1 MSGSNFEEL
10 LQSPYSNRHPDDDD
24 VAPWK
29 LPVAAA
35 IAGALLTATFIIFSI
50 VTAPDDLVDSTATA
64 VVASGATP
72 VAASGYPP
80 GYAAVSNDVAMRV
93 DVMRTDALSTTLF
106 VSSVVEGG
114 TDQEAVGAVDV
125 VSWTV
130 RSIGSEPSMKYQHGA
145 RTALGAVTVELSP
158 VPDLENAVV
167 IATLPGT
174 IEDAEDVLSLP
185 PDVPTVVTDHRIA
198 VGDATV
204 VVDELSIGNGYGSIQ
219 WHLEGGLGAKV
230 DVIVV
235 FDGVEF
241 PLSLLTPY
249 NNDTDLDM
257 GDRSVAP
264 LWNPAGETTLIR
276 DGEPLT
282 SSNSPTGITVTF
294 NVSVVSS
301 AGDEIEIPIGV
312 VVQD

>member
-1 MSGSNFEEL
+1 
-10 LQSPYSNRHPDDDD
+10 
-24 VAPWK
+24 
-29 LPVAAA
+29 
-35 IAGALLTATFIIFSI
+35 
-50 VTAPDDLVDSTATA
+50 
-64 VVASGATP
+64 
-72 VAASGYPP
+72 
-80 GYAAVSNDVAMRV
+80 
-93 DVMRTDALSTTLF
+93 
-106 VSSVVEGG
+106 VSSVVRGDA
-114 TDQEAVGAVDV
+114 DQEAVSAVDV

-130 RSIGSEPSMKYQHGA
+130 RSTGPEPSMHYQHSA
-145 RTALGAVTVELSP
+145 RTALGGVTVELSP
-158 VPDLENAVV
+158 VFDPDNAVV
-167 IATLPGT
+167 VATLPGT
-174 IEDAEDVLSLP
+174 IEGAEDVLSLP
-185 PDVPTVVTDHRIA
+185 PNVPTVVTDHRIA
-198 VGDATV
+198 VGDAVV

-249 NNDTDLDM
+249 NNDTDLVVN
-257 GDRSVAP
+257 RSVAP

-294 NVSVVSS
+294 NVFVVSS